1 MQTYTL
7 LLTCLLLSLL
17 PSGIGHAQYTPDSIY
32 TAARSGNLEIINE
45 FIKKGVDQQTL
56 NNALGAA
63 IAGEQTEVID
73 ILVNS
78 GADVNHLSSF
88 NTSLLNNAIM
98 LGFYRSAVKL
108 IESGADPNVYGF
120 KRKERNF
127 LIDWNWTPLMCASYR
142 GNTELVELLLQH
154 GADATLKGWSNSPND
169 IESAADIAAYKGRLD
184 IVKILMKNGAPIGQE
199 TIFKTARGGHI
210 ETFKYL
216 LKNEKDLN
224 RLGKNKKTLLM
235 EACWWGQLEIVS
247 FLLKKKIDV
256 NFRNSAG
263 NTALIEVV
271 SNPDRDL
278 KVQLEIVKYLIKN
291 GADITLEANG
301 KTATEIAHEHNK
313 KNIVTY
319 LTNLNK

>member
-7 LLTCLLLSLL
+7 LLTCLILSLF

-45 FIKKGVDQQTL
+45 FINKGVDQQTL

-63 IAGEQTEVID
+63 VAGEQTEVID
-73 ILVNS
+73 ILVKN

-108 IESGADPNVYGF
+108 IESGADINVYGF

-127 LIDWNWTPLMCASYR
+127 LIDWNWTPLMCATYR
-142 GNTELVELLLQH
+142 GNKELVELLLQH

-184 IVKILMKNGAPIGQE
+184 IVKILLKKGATIGQE

-216 LKNEKDLN
+216 LKNEENPN

-235 EACWWGQLEIVS
+235 EACWWGQIEIVS

-256 NFRNSAG
+256 NFRNSTG

-278 KVQLEIVKYLIKN
+278 NVQLEIVKYLIKY
-291 GADITLEANG
+291 GADITPEVNG
-301 KTATEIAHEHNK
+301 KTAVEIAHKNNK
-313 KNIVTY
+313 KNIVAY
-319 LTNLNK
+319 LSSLNK